1 MQQQPK
7 SSATQPPARNSLLPN
22 LASKLKPLQLVT
34 PRASGGGAAA
44 AAAASLPVKAVIP
57 AAKAADDLNATV
69 IMDKPSVVAAT
80 VPAATSALS
89 GIPRPSLSR
98 IPMPRTVK

>member
-34 PRASGGGAAA
+34 PRASGAA